1 MTLFWHPAGGMLM
14 YLGGFLEIADLNPE
28 VKAHWRMSRMDMLKL
43 GWRCIVAAAL
53 DKEAGND

>member
-1 MTLFWHPAGGMLM
+1 MLM